1 MYGTSSLLGF
11 MVPLVN
17 LKYVFQFQSVIDEVH
32 RLKKQHD
39 TLLDVVDGLKREND
53 ELLAK
58 DNIAGKRSNIQ
69 QAFVA
74 SLETALEEHVKA
86 QSELYDILSLK
97 ESQRSVS
104 DKILYFDLQIPV
116 KGYMIAWYVCGNST
130 D

>member
-1 MYGTSSLLGF
+1 MLGF

-53 ELLAK
+53 ELIAR
-58 DNIAGKRSNIQ
+58 DSVAGKSSNIQ

-74 SLETALEEHVKA
+74 SLESALEEHVKA

-97 ESQRSVS
+97 ENQRRVS
-104 DKILYFDLQIPV
+104 D
-116 KGYMIAWYVCGNST
+116 
-130 D
+130 